1 MIRVLIVDDQV
12 VVRNILEEALLKSHF
27 IEIAGKA
34 SNALEA
40 KKLVPTL
47 KPDIITLDVEMPG
60 MNGLEFLD
68 WLIPNYPTPVIM
80 LSSHTKKGAEITL
93 DALQKGAMDFIE
105 KANGTEKDFIRM
117 LDELTDKI
125 EKLGKIKAFS
135 QNLFSAREKNH
146 GHTQALINKKKGTFQ
161 LIAIGASTG
170 GTQALDFI
178 INRLPQNIPPI
189 VIVQHMPEHFTKLFA
204 DRLAVASGLNVKEA
218 DNGDILEA
226 GGVYVA
232 PGNKH
237 MLIRK
242 MAGKLFV
249 EIEFFDK
256 ISGHRPSVDILFES
270 IAKSSF
276 AASTLAILLTGMGK
290 DGANGLLSL
299 KNAGAH
305 TLGQDEFSSTVY
317 GMPKEAFLLGAVKKQ
332 VSLESMPTEI
342 LSLV

>member
-1 MIRVLIVDDQV
+1 MIRVLIVDDQI
-12 VVRNILEEALLKSHF
+12 VVRNILEEALTKNPF
-27 IEIAGKA
+27 IEVAGKA

-40 KKLVPTL
+40 KKLVPIL
-47 KPDIITLDVEMPG
+47 KPDLITLDVEMPG

-68 WLIPNYPTPVIM
+68 WLMPIYPTPVIM

-105 KANGTEKDFIRM
+105 KADGTEKDFIRM
-117 LDELTDKI
+117 IEELIDKI
-125 EKLGKIKAFS
+125 KKLGKVKIGSKS
-135 QNLFSAREKNH
+135 LFSNSEKN
-146 GHTQALINKKKGTFQ
+146 QESNRIQLKEKKGIIQ

-170 GTQALDFI
+170 GTQALDYI
-178 INRLPQNIPPI
+178 MNRLPNNLPPI

-204 DRLAVASGLNVKEA
+204 NRLAATSGLNIKEA
-218 DNGDILEA
+218 DNGDILEI

-242 MAGKLFV
+242 MAGKLFI

-256 ISGHRPSVDILFES
+256 VSGHRPSVDALFES

-276 AASTLAILLTGMGK
+276 AASTLSMLLTGMGK

-299 KNAGAH
+299 KNAGSH

-317 GMPKEAFLLGAVKKQ
+317 GMPREAYLLGAVKKQ
-332 VSLESMPTEI
+332 VSLENIPKEI